1 MAGAKTVN
9 VGVLLP
15 LHDNDGDG
23 RRMVEYYRGLLLACD
38 RVKKDGITVDMHAWN
53 VPIDADINQTL
64 KEKDVDK
71 CDIIIGPLYT
81 KMVKPLADFCAAV
94 ACNTEYIESGDL
106 HWVSLDSNIHYL
118 APATGEFLR
127 ATCQPLKLGRSTSL
141 FQTIIESP
149 DNGKNIAIVETTMIQ
164 V

>member
-1 MAGAKTVN
+1 MELTEKARQIFTDDRFATELTGIDITAVGEHNATCTLRLGPQHRNARGV
-9 VGVLLP
+9 VMGGVLF
-15 LHDNDGDG
+15 
-23 RRMVEYYRGLLLACD
+23 
-38 RVKKDGITVDMHAWN
+38 T
-53 VPIDADINQTL
+53 
-64 KEKDVDK
+64 
-71 CDIIIGPLYT
+71 
-81 KMVKPLADFCAAV
+81 LADFAAAIAANS
-94 ACNTEYIESGDL
+94 ACIESGDL

-118 APATGEFLR
+118 APASGEFLR